1 MPCEYVVLIRDAIA
15 QKMMIEVF
23 RRRLNAQLRAYNH
36 VKEAEPHSVVSMVR
50 K

>member
-1 MPCEYVVLIRDAIA
+1 MSCEYVVLIRDAIA
-15 QKMMIEVF
+15 
-23 RRRLNAQLRAYNH
+23 LRNDDRDLQAMLERTAKSLYH